1 MSDQEPFLEFAA
13 DDAVAGFRLDRV
25 ELYNWGT
32 FHGSVTSFAPE
43 GRNALL
49 TGDIGSGKST
59 VVDAITALLVPPSR
73 VNFNK
78 AAGAARRERDL
89 RSYVLGYHRS
99 QRDTDDTMARPV
111 ALRDTRSL
119 SVILAVF
126 TNSGYNQTVTLVQ
139 VLKVKDAQSQPD
151 RIYLVSQ
158 RALSVAADILSAGN
172 DLPSLRAGL
181 KKLDD
186 TDPPYRTYADYA
198 GAFRR
203 RLGLRSEQALLL
215 FHQTIS
221 MKAVGNLTAFVREH
235 MLEPFDV
242 ASRVEALVAHF
253 EDLHRAHQAVLTA
266 KEQIR
271 RLAEVETSVATYR
284 SEEQEIGRLVFAR
297 NGLEPYFAERRAELL
312 RTRISS
318 REQELARLGHRVEH
332 ARERLRE
339 ERRQREELMA
349 AIAEAGGDRLS
360 ALGRE
365 REGLVAERDRRSRA
379 AEDYRT
385 LAEKFELPEARDP
398 ESFAANRTR
407 LAQLETETA
416 RELEVANTTLTEEGE
431 KVRDLKRRRTE
442 LVTEIDSLAGRRS
455 NIPARQI
462 AVREN
467 LCAAIGV
474 AAEDLPFVGE
484 LIEVREEERG
494 WEGAIERVLRSFA
507 LSLLVTAED
516 YAAVSDWVDRT
527 HLGDRLVYYRIK
539 PDEETSWS
547 VEAHDGDL
555 PDKIAVKPDSRYRDW
570 LEREVSRRFGYHCA
584 ETMDAFRRAPQAI
597 TRTGH
602 IKGRR
607 ARHEK
612 DDRHRVDDRSRYVL
626 GWRNDE
632 KLRHFR
638 SLLSDLEVEVAR
650 AEQEYGA
657 ATSTQAEVV
666 KRQNDLAVLS
676 ARRDY
681 ADIDWRSPA
690 LRIEEVDAEIREL
703 TEASDALHAL
713 TGRRETVEKQI
724 VATEAELERLHREVA
739 RLEERHQRDCEDLAA
754 DEETVAAASA
764 PLEQIRTVVDEVRGE
779 MAASEDVGD
788 DVQPSLTVE
797 NAGKKASQLR
807 ARVQARVDAAQKR
820 MRRAEEAAG
829 RQMHDFRR
837 EYPTETQE
845 MEASVDGA
853 DDFLSFLQRL
863 RQDDLPQF
871 EGRFKELLNENTIRE
886 IANFQAQLNTESE
899 LIRDRIETINRS
911 LYDITYEPGR
921 YIRLEAQVTADQ
933 EIRTFR
939 QDLKS
944 CTSGTIGASD
954 DDDRYAE
961 YKFEQV
967 RRIIDRFRGREGSGE
982 IDRRWTEKV
991 TDVRAWYTFAA
1002 SVRWREDDAEYEHHS
1017 DSDGKSGGQKEKLAY
1032 TVLAASVAY
1041 QFGLEW
1047 GETRSRSFRCVVIDE
1062 AFGKGSDESARF
1074 ALDLFRRLN
1083 LQLLVVTPLTKL
1095 PVIEPHVA
1103 TVGFVANPG
1112 GNRSVLRSFT
1122 IEEYRQ
1128 ERELH
1133 EAGSAVDE
1141 R

>member
-49 TGDIGSGKST
+49 TGEIGSGKST

-99 QRDTDDTMARPV
+99 QRDADDTMARPV
-111 ALRDTRSL
+111 ALRDARSV

-126 TNSGYNQTVTLVQ
+126 TNAGYRQTVTLAQ
-139 VLKVKDAQSQPD
+139 VLKVKEAQSQPE

-158 RALSVAADILSAGN
+158 RSLSVADDILSAGN

-203 RLGLRSEQALLL
+203 RLGLRSEQALVL

-242 ASRVEALVAHF
+242 ALRVEALVAHF
-253 EDLHRAHQAVLTA
+253 EDLHRAHEAVLTA

-271 RLAEVETSVATYR
+271 RLTEVETSIVAYR
-284 SEEQEIGRLVFAR
+284 SEEQEIARLVSAR
-297 NGLEPYFAERRAELL
+297 DGLEPYFAERRAELL
-312 RTRISS
+312 RSRISS
-318 REQELARLGHRVEH
+318 REQELSRLGHRVEH
-332 ARERLRE
+332 VRERLGE
-339 ERRQREELMA
+339 EHRQREEIMV

-360 ALGRE
+360 ALRRE
-365 REGLVAERDRRSRA
+365 RESLASERDRRTRA
-379 AEDYRT
+379 SEDYSA
-385 LAEKFELPEARDP
+385 LAAKFGLPEPHDPQTFADNRESLAR
-398 ESFAANRTR
+398 
-407 LAQLETETA
+407 LETETE
-416 RELEVANTTLTEEGE
+416 RERKVANTTLTEAAE
-431 KVRDLKRRRTE
+431 KRRDLERRHTE
-442 LVTEIDSLAGRRS
+442 LTTEIDSLAARRS
-455 NIPARQI
+455 NIPARQVAI
-462 AVREN
+462 REK
-467 LCAAIGV
+467 LCAAIG
-474 AAEDLPFVGE
+474 ASAEELPFAGE
-484 LIEVREEERG
+484 LIQVREEERD
-494 WEGAIERVLRSFA
+494 WEGAIERVLRNFA
-507 LSLLVTAED
+507 LSILVAPEN

-527 HLGDRLVYYRIK
+527 HLGDRLVYFRVK
-539 PDEETSWS
+539 PDRESSWS
-547 VEAHDGDL
+547 VEAQDGDL
-555 PDKIAVKPDSRYRDW
+555 PEKIAVKPDSVYRDW
-570 LEREVSRRFGYHCA
+570 IEQQVSRRFGYHCA
-584 ETMDAFRRAPQAI
+584 DTMDAFRRAPQAI
-597 TRTGH
+597 TRSGH
-602 IKGRR
+602 IKGRG

-612 DDRHRVDDRSRYVL
+612 DDRHRVDDRSRYVI
-626 GWRNDE
+626 GWRNED
-632 KLRHFR
+632 KLEHFR
-638 SLLSDLEVEVAR
+638 SLRSDLEVSAAR
-650 AEQEYGA
+650 AAEEYEA
-657 ATSTQAEVV
+657 AQSAQSDIV
-666 KRQNDLAVLS
+666 KRQSDLAVLS
-676 ARRDY
+676 AKRDY
-681 ADIDWRSPA
+681 ADIDWRSPQ
-690 LRIEEVDAEIREL
+690 LRIEEVEAEIREL
-703 TEASDALHAL
+703 TEASDALRTL
-713 TGRRETVEKQI
+713 TGRRETVEEQI
-724 VATEAELERLHREVA
+724 AATEAELERLQGEVV
-739 RLEERHQRDCEDLAA
+739 RLEERRDRDREDLAA
-754 DEETVAAASA
+754 DEQTVAAAPA
-764 PLEQIRTVVDEVRGE
+764 PLEEIRAVVDEVRGE
-779 MAASEDVGD
+779 IAASREVGD
-788 DVQPSLTVE
+788 EMEHALTIE
-797 NAGKKASQLR
+797 NAVRQASQLR
-807 ARVQARVDAAQKR
+807 SRVQARIDAAQKR
-820 MRRAEEAAG
+820 MRRAEEVAG

-853 DDFLSFLQRL
+853 EDFLSLLKRL
-863 RQDDLPQF
+863 RGDDLPQF

-886 IANFQAQLNTESE
+886 IANFQAQLNKESE
-899 LIRDRIETINRS
+899 QIRERIETINRS
-911 LYDITYEPGR
+911 LYDITYEPER
-921 YIRLEAQVTADQ
+921 YIRLEAQLTADQ

-939 QDLKS
+939 QDLKA
-944 CTSGTIGASD
+944 CTSGTIGAAD
-954 DDDRYAE
+954 DDERYAE
-961 YKFEQV
+961 HKFEQV
-967 RRIIDRFRGREGSGE
+967 RRIIDRFRGREGNAE

-1002 SVRWREDDAEYEHHS
+1002 SVRWREDDTEYEHHS

-1083 LQLLVVTPLTKL
+1083 LQLVVVTPLTKL

-1103 TVGFVANPG
+1103 TVGFVANRD
-1112 GNRSVLRSFT
+1112 GNRSILRSFT
-1122 IEEYRQ
+1122 IEEYR
-1128 ERELH
+1128 ETRELH
-1133 EAGSAVDE
+1133 EATSAVDK